1 MRPMT
6 IARTI
11 TTGTEWDL
19 LPVGTLA
26 RVGYLEHD
34 DDGSEVDEG
43 KTITILRVEGDFRA
57 NAGDHM
63 LAGGK
68 YWSEVWVWQQGVSV
82 LDTTTLPEP
91 EYGDT
96 PDALHASAVEAVDA
110 AITAHAKR
118 VSDLGNTPYGEY
130 VKIPREAHPNPT
142 PAQDIVDALILRGW
156 APAPVYPDGVQV
168 WTIAGIP
175 AKEIISNGTMAY
187 LSLPA
192 GDRDK
197 QLRSD
202 IWLEEPTVTVNFEL
216 PARRIN

>member
-1 MRPMT
+1 MT

-34 DDGSEVDEG
+34 DDGNEVDEG
-43 KTITILRVEGDFRA
+43 KTMTILRVEGDFRA

-68 YWSEVWVWQQGVSV
+68 YWSEVWVWQQGVV
-82 LDTTTLPEP
+82 AFDPTTLPEP
-91 EYGDT
+91 DFEADYDQSMT
-96 PDALHASAVEAVDA
+96 STVLAVEA
-110 AITAHAKR
+110 AIADHALR
-118 VSDLGNTPYGEY
+118 VKEICEMPYDDYEKTPRGAR
-130 VKIPREAHPNPT
+130 PTRT
-142 PAQDIVDALILRGW
+142 PAMPVIEALKVRGW
-156 APAPVYPDGVQV
+156 APAPVYPEGVQV

-175 AKEIISNGTMAY
+175 AKEIISDGTMAY

-192 GDRDK
+192 GDPDK

-202 IWLEEPTVTVNFEL
+202 IWLDKPTVTVNFEL